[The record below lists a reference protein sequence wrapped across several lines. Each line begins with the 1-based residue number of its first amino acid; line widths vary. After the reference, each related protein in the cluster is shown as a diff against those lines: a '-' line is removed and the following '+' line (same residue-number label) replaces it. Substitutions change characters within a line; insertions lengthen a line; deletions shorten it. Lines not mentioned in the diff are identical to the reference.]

1 MPSIASSSARASD
14 GRGRVD
20 EASPV
25 NLVQSL
31 LGTDFQNPVLLAGG
45 TAGYGRELA
54 GLLDLDAL
62 GGLVTKAVTPE
73 PRSGN
78 PPLRVAPYGAGMLN
92 SIGLANVGM
101 ESFRAEKLPWLRDRL
116 TRARVLVNVAGK
128 TVEDYVAV
136 IDGLDGED
144 GFLGYELNV
153 SCPNVKEGGAVFCAR
168 HDLLD
173 EVVSAARARTA
184 RPLVVKL
191 APNLPDIGATAA
203 TAVAAGA
210 DGITL
215 INTFPG
221 LLFDVDRRTPVLG
234 AGTGGV
240 SGPAVLPMGVHAV
253 WQAARRVDVPII
265 GVGGIRSGADA
276 VQYLLA
282 GASLVEIGTATFADP
297 RAPERVLEELR
308 RYGAR
313 HGIENLRELV
323 GAAVMD
329 RGGASE

>member
-1 MPSIASSSARASD
+1 
-14 GRGRVD
+14 
-20 EASPV
+20 V
-25 NLVQSL
+25 NLAQTVF
-31 LGTDFQNPVLLAGG
+31 GARFQNPVLLAGG
-45 TAGYGRELA
+45 TAGYGRELD

-62 GGLVTKAVTPE
+62 GGMVTKAVTPE
-73 PRSGN
+73 LRRGN
-78 PPLRVAPYGAGMLN
+78 PPLRATEFGVGMMN
-92 SIGLANVGM
+92 SVGLANVGL
-101 ESFRAEKLPWLRDRL
+101 EGFKTDKLPWLRGRL
-116 TRARVLVNVAGK
+116 RSAQLLVNVAGK
-128 TVEDYVAV
+128 VVEDYMAV
-136 IDGLDGED
+136 IDGLDGEE

-153 SCPNVKEGGAVFCAR
+153 SCPNVKEGGAAFCAR
-168 HDLLD
+168 RDLLE
-173 EVVSAARARTA
+173 EVVSAARARTD

-203 TAVAAGA
+203 TAVDAGA

-221 LLFDVDRRTPVLG
+221 LLFDVESRRPMLG

-265 GVGGIRSGADA
+265 GVGGIRSSSDA

-297 RAPERVLEELR
+297 RAPERVVEGLR

-313 HGIENLRELV
+313 HEIEDVRELV
-323 GAAVMD
+323 GAGVMD
-329 RGGASE
+329 